1 VTPPAPESAPPAPAS
16 SGSSSS
22 GGRPAVQIAS
32 FNNEEAAHTE
42 WRKVSAAA
50 PGLFAGKSPDI
61 DKVEVGGQTYYR
73 LRVKGFASHA
83 DARQFC
89 SQITS
94 AGGTCMPANF

>member
-1 VTPPAPESAPPAPAS
+1 MQLAS
-16 SGSSSS
+16 LNS
-22 GGRPAVQIAS
+22 
-32 FNNEEAAHTE
+32 EDAAHAE

-61 DKVEVGGQTYYR
+61 SKVEVGGQTYYR
-73 LRVKGFASHA
+73 LRVSGFASHA
-83 DARQFC
+83 DAAQFC